1 VIDIGSNHPSLKAI
15 MLSANN
21 LASVPPEMADLPAV
35 EELDLSKNKFTEFPM
50 PVCSMKSLEKL
61 VIGSNEISSLPV
73 ELGNLENLVSLD
85 VSHNQLTSG
94 TLKHFVGNF
103 QSLTNLFLA
112 TNQLTTLPAELKKL
126 SKLKRVTLQV
136 PHARTARVHRT
147 AHRAQT
153 PACER
158 SRAFPI
164 LSGNTRAS
172 APWRPAKCGLMGV
185 RAACV
190 CARCLFELA
199 LAERCCTLP

>member
-1 VIDIGSNHPSLKAI
+1 

-136 PHARTARVHRT
+136 PHARTARAHRT
-147 AHRAQT
+147 AHAH
-153 PACER
+153 
-158 SRAFPI
+158 
-164 LSGNTRAS
+164 
-172 APWRPAKCGLMGV
+172 
-185 RAACV
+185 AAARFVECL
-190 CARCLFELA
+190 RCLTAPLR
-199 LAERCCTLP
+199 LPLSVPTDSAESVAPAVTIDSVGAAEQIAAS

>member
-1 VIDIGSNHPSLKAI
+1 MQVIDIGSNHPNLKAI

-136 PHARTARVHRT
+136 PHVRTARVHRT
-147 AHRAQT
+147 AHARTHPHVSA
-153 PACER
+153 A
-158 SRAFPI
+158 A
-164 LSGNTRAS
+164 LSYYCSATRGHRRLGDTRNAGS
-172 APWRPAKCGLMGV
+172 WAYG
-185 RAACV
+185 AACV
-190 CARCLFELA
+190 CA
-199 LAERCCTLP
+199 